1 MDFSIEL
8 AKSLIESIE
17 EFPIDFDQAWQWI
30 GYTRKDSAKE
40 KLIRN
45 FEKGL
50 DYSTKWRSVPHSKS
64 STASRTEQI
73 MLTVDCFKSLG
84 MMAGTDRG
92 KQIRKYFLEC
102 EKIAKAKAEAR
113 PVLGA
118 YIERVKSIYENSSN
132 VPKGYWTVLSEASG
146 LLLWVETVLKLPVDK
161 FDLMDGSIGI
171 HWANYRA
178 DKTWALD
185 RKQYDYQF
193 PDGRSVKA
201 WSYHNSEM
209 IEFRTWLED
218 VYKFEL
224 MPSYLLRKYG
234 AIVHIPSESSSNLRC
249 VA

>member
-1 MDFSIEL
+1 MDFNIEL
-8 AKSLIESIE
+8 AKSLIDSAE

-50 DYSTKWRSVPHSKS
+50 DYSAKWRSVPHSKS

-102 EKIAKAKAEAR
+102 EKIAKSKAER
-113 PVLGA
+113 PPIGA
-118 YIERVKSIYENSSN
+118 YIERVKSMYENSHN

-171 HWANYRA
+171 CWANYRV
-178 DKTWALD
+178 DKSWACD

-193 PDGRSVKA
+193 PDGRKVKA
-201 WSYHNSEM
+201 WSYHYSEM
-209 IEFRTWLED
+209 IEFRTWLES
-218 VYKFEL
+218 VYKKSL
-224 MPSYLLRKYG
+224 MPPYLLKKYG
-234 AIVHIPSESSSNLRC
+234 AMVHISSESSSKLRS

>member
-8 AKSLIESIE
+8 AKSLIESAE
-17 EFPIDFDQAWQWI
+17 EFPIDFEKAWVWL

-40 KLIRN
+40 KLTRN
-45 FEKGL
+45 FDKNL
-50 DYSTKWRSVPHSKS
+50 DYSAKWRSVAHSNG
-64 STASRTEQI
+64 STASRVEQI
-73 MLTVDCFKSLG
+73 MLTIDCFKFLG
-84 MMAGTDRG
+84 MMAGTDQG

-102 EKIAKAKAEAR
+102 EKIAKAKPER

-118 YIERVKSIYENSSN
+118 YIERVKSIYENSHN

-178 DKTWALD
+178 DKMWALD
-185 RKQYDYQF
+185 RQQYDYQF

-201 WSYHNSEM
+201 WSYHRSEM
-209 IEFRTWLED
+209 LKFRTWLED
-218 VYKFEL
+218 AYKFEL
-224 MPSYLLRKYG
+224 MPPYLLKKYG
-234 AIVHIPSESSSNLRC
+234 AIVHIPSESSSKLRS

>member
-1 MDFSIEL
+1 MDFNIEL
-8 AKSLIESIE
+8 AKSLIDSAE
-17 EFPIDFDQAWQWI
+17 EFPVDLEQAWVWL
-30 GYTRKDSAKE
+30 GYTRKDSALDTLKSY
-40 KLIRN
+40 
-45 FEKGL
+45 FEDGVDFSASNRKSPMGGRP
-50 DYSTKWRSVPHSKS
+50 SHSY
-64 STASRTEQI
+64 R
-73 MLTVDCFKSLG
+73 LTLNCFKELG
-84 MMAGTDRG
+84 MLAKTSQG

-102 EKIAKAKAEAR
+102 EKIAKAKSER
-113 PVLGA
+113 PSIGA
-118 YIERVKSIYENSSN
+118 YIERIKSIYENSNN

-178 DKTWALD
+178 DKPWGRD
-185 RKQYDYQF
+185 RKQYDYHF

-218 VYKFEL
+218 QYKFKL
-224 MPSYLLRKYG
+224 MPPYLLRKYG
-234 AIVHIPSESSSNLRC
+234 AMVQVRESELRSL

>member
-1 MDFSIEL
+1 MDFNIEL
-8 AKSLIESIE
+8 AKSLLDSAE
-17 EFPIDFDQAWQWI
+17 EFPVDLEQAWVWL
-30 GYTRKDSAKE
+30 GYTRKDSALDTLKSY
-40 KLIRN
+40 
-45 FEKGL
+45 FEDGVDFSASNRKSLTGGRP
-50 DYSTKWRSVPHSKS
+50 SHSY
-64 STASRTEQI
+64 R
-73 MLTVDCFKSLG
+73 LTLNCFKELG
-84 MMAGTDRG
+84 MLAKTSQG

-102 EKIAKAKAEAR
+102 EKIAKAKPER
-113 PVLGA
+113 PVIGA
-118 YIERVKSIYENSSN
+118 YIERVKSIYENSHN

-178 DKTWALD
+178 DKSWAFD

-193 PDGRSVKA
+193 PDGRKVIA
-201 WSYHNSEM
+201 WCYQNSEH

-224 MPSYLLRKYG
+224 MPPYLLRKYG
-234 AIVHIPSESSSNLRC
+234 AMVHVDARQYSSRS